1 MAPRRDDDLDRLTE
15 LEELFADLWQVPRFA
30 AGRFH
35 EHRPPLDVFRTADPP
50 ELTIV
55 VDVAGADPGSIQLS
69 LDGRRLLIAG
79 ERPRPRVRG
88 QFDRSEIEYGRFRRE
103 LVINDDVDVG
113 SASASYERGLLKIV
127 IPIARKAPTTQTVR
141 IEVRRT

>member
-1 MAPRRDDDLDRLTE
+1 MTE

-35 EHRPPLDVFRTADPP
+35 EHRPPLDVFVTADPP

-55 VDVAGADPGSIQLS
+55 VDVAGADPASIQLV

-79 ERPRPRVRG
+79 ERPGRVCVASSTAA
-88 QFDRSEIEYGRFRRE
+88 RSSTGAFAGPE
-103 LVINDDVDVG
+103 L
-113 SASASYERGLLKIV
+113 
-127 IPIARKAPTTQTVR
+127 
-141 IEVRRT
+141 